1 MRVICLCIIAILVA
15 ASGCHRQPPE
25 RKPTPV
31 EVFVARSQDAAAGY
45 PYSAVVNPYTQVDV
59 AFRTEGYVRVIPSR
73 KALGQ
78 TRLLQGGDYVKRHEE
93 LAKIDDEQY
102 RDRVVEAA
110 ANVSKAEAERRKA
123 DLNYKR
129 ATALFATASI
139 TAPDYDSAREEYEIA
154 QAAVVGTKAHL
165 DRAEEELRD
174 TVLRS
179 PLTGIILQRN
189 IEVGTLVHSQ
199 SVGFVVADI
208 SRVKVVFSV
217 PDIVLSYA
225 PLGSVVSLRT
235 ESLPDLTFKGM
246 ITEVSPM
253 ADPRTRV
260 FAITVTVD
268 NPKAQLRVGMIMSL
282 ALDKIPIPP
291 DRVLIP
297 LSCLVA
303 HPGKSK
309 GFAVFVL
316 ERDSEVL
323 RAKLRKVL
331 PGQVVGN
338 NIVIIQGL
346 TEGEEVVSTGAAQ
359 LSDGKAIIVVP

>member
-1 MRVICLCIIAILVA
+1 MRCISLCLILIIILV
-15 ASGCHRQPPE
+15 GCHRKPPE
-25 RKPTPV
+25 KKPTPV
-31 EVFVARSQDAAAGY
+31 EVFVAHTESAAVGY

-59 AFRTEGYVRVIPSR
+59 AFRTEGYVRFIPER
-73 KALGQ
+73 KALGR
-78 TRLLQGGDYVKRHEE
+78 TRLLHGGDYVKRGEV

-123 DLNYKR
+123 DLDYKR

-139 TAPDYDSAREEYEIA
+139 TAPDYDAAREEYEIA

-174 TVLRS
+174 TVLHS
-179 PLTGIILQRN
+179 PLTGIILQRK
-189 IEVGTLVHSQ
+189 IEIGTLVHSQ
-199 SVGFVVADI
+199 AVGYVVADI

-217 PDIVLSYA
+217 PDLALSYV

-235 ESLPDLTFKGM
+235 ESLPDIIYKGM
-246 ITEVSPM
+246 VTEVSPM

-260 FAITVTVD
+260 FAISVTVD

-282 ALDKIPIPP
+282 AVDKIKIPP
-291 DRVLIP
+291 NRVVIP

-303 HPGKSK
+303 QPDNKK

-316 ERDSEVL
+316 VRDGKTL
-323 RAKLRKVL
+323 RAKLRNVL
-331 PGQVVGN
+331 PGRVVGN

-346 TEGEEVVSTGAAQ
+346 TKGEEVVTTGAA
-359 LSDGKAIIVVP
+359 LLRDGEAVIVVP